1 MNRIAKF
8 FMLSCGVMTCMFLSG
23 CFNAPTTL
31 NYKHADRYTMGGA
44 TITDSVRNIDI
55 NWIGGNVDVLTH
67 NENTVSF
74 SETSDNALDENTT
87 LYYYLEGDTL
97 HIQFGKARKKLF
109 NQNISKNLTVYVPE
123 GAVFEDIDVDNVS
136 SSFNIQGVSC
146 DSFEADTVSG
156 DVTAQLNAVREFKV
170 DSVSADCRIE
180 SSVAPDELEADM
192 VSGNIEL
199 TIPEGSGFKVSFDTV
214 SGKLNSEFEVTKD
227 DDEYI
232 CGDGKADYSVET
244 VSGGI
249 TIKKLAANII

>member
-1 MNRIAKF
+1 MNRIRKVF
-8 FMLSCGVMTCMFLSG
+8 ILSCSVMTCMLLSG
-23 CFNAPTTL
+23 CFNFSTSL

-44 TITDSVRNIDI
+44 TITDSVKNIDI
-55 NWIGGNVDVLTH
+55 NWIDGTVDVLTH

-74 SETSDNALDENTT
+74 SETSDIELDENKT

-97 HIQFGKARKKLF
+97 HIQFGKARKIPS
-109 NQNISKNLTVYVPE
+109 NQNFSKHLTVYVPE

-136 SSFNIQGVSC
+136 SSFNIKGVSC

-156 DVTAQLNAVREFKV
+156 DVTVQLNAVREFKV
-170 DSVSADCRIE
+170 DSVSADCRLE
-180 SSVAPDELEADM
+180 SAVAPDEFEADM

-199 TIPEGSGFKVSFDTV
+199 AIPEGSGFKVSFDTV

-232 CGDGKADYSVET
+232 CGDGKAEYSVDT

-249 TIKKLAANII
+249 TIKKLAADII